1 MEINYKIITAG
12 VVTHN
17 NDEFHLIKILHNETY
32 INDNVKLK
40 FNSKFI

>member
-1 MEINYKIITAG
+1 MEINYKIIIAG

-17 NDEFHLIKILHNETY
+17 NEFNLIKILHNETY

>member
-1 MEINYKIITAG
+1 MEINYKIIIAG

-17 NDEFHLIKILHNETY
+17 NDEFHLIKILHETY

-40 FNSKFI
+40 FNSKLM